1 MKSLMGDRK
10 QRLAEAITNDM
21 GKTIRESIS
30 EVEKSMTMIDYF
42 VKNTKEFSANE
53 TISHQKFPEV
63 IVMN

>member
-1 MKSLMGDRK
+1 MVDRK

-42 VKNTKEFSANE
+42 VKNTREFAAYE
-53 TISHQKFPEV
+53 TISHQKFPQV
-63 IVMN
+63 YVVN